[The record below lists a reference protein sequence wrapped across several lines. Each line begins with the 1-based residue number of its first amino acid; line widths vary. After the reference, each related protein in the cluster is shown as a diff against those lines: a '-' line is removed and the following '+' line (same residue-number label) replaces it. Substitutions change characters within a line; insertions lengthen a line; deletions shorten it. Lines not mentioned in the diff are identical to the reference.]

1 MVNSRTRMRRTG
13 TQTDPGRHTKISTQS
28 SRGGQVDRTTYAKL
42 YKPSVSQWRV
52 STVSRLVL
60 CAAFGLIAYDAYVS
74 YQGFQKLQNNDHM
87 SLIFAGFVFVTQLAI
102 GVLHALGNSVNNM
115 KSASTDDFL
124 DDAWVSILRLIYGI
138 DIMSNAVEFGI
149 LEGWLTVSYRPVEQ
163 IGASILVVAM
173 ALMLTFADEILLR
186 LYDQISLASDK
197 NRVFARKHRTSVKV
211 HDKFLKKVEELASEK
226 AEAQAQ
232 YEGNQW
238 EFGDDL

>member
-1 MVNSRTRMRRTG
+1 MVNSRTQTSRTG
-13 TQTDPGRHTKISTQS
+13 NRTQPFSGGRVQKPKYS
-28 SRGGQVDRTTYAKL
+28 KL
-42 YKPSVSQWRV
+42 HKPAVSQWRV

-74 YQGFQKLQNNDHM
+74 YQGFQKLQDNDHM

-102 GVLHALGNSVNNM
+102 GVLHALGNSVSNM

-149 LEGWLTVSYRPVEQ
+149 LEGWMTVSYRPVEQ
-163 IGASILVVAM
+163 VGASILVVSM

-186 LYDQISLASDK
+186 LYDQIALASDK
-197 NRVFARKHRTSVKV
+197 NRVFAQKHRTSVKV
-211 HDKFLKKVEELASEK
+211 HDKFLKKVEELAGDR
-226 AEAQAQ
+226 AEQKAQ
-232 YEGNQW
+232 YEGNKW